1 MFKKIKS
8 LLLVTLVVGSTV
20 VGCSKTTV
28 EDDKIKVTLVLDEG
42 GVNDQS
48 FNQSAWEGA
57 LKAKDVYGV
66 EVNYMEAKQESDY
79 ATNIETAI
87 DLESDLIIGVGFNL
101 SKAIEDAAK
110 SYPNQ
115 QFAIVDGSFEEIR

>member
-57 LKAKDVYGV
+57 LKAKENLDIDVSYL
-66 EVNYMEAKQESDY
+66 ESKQVSDY
-79 ATNIETAI
+79 TTNIENAI
-87 DLESDLIIGVGFNL
+87 DKDSDANNCCHNLNGFGFCLYRECTDEFYIIDGQKN
-101 SKAIEDAAK
+101 
-110 SYPNQ
+110 NQ
-115 QFAIVDGSFEEIR
+115 